1 MDVTLARR
9 TNWWI
14 CSRFP
19 MKRENKK
26 LLRAEKSM
34 GNFCDETLDISR
46 IYGKM
51 DNVRRVLIIQGNRIA
66 AFPSLRIR

>member
-1 MDVTLARR
+1 
-9 TNWWI
+9 
-14 CSRFP
+14 

-34 GNFCDETLDISR
+34 GNFCDETLDILR
-46 IYGKM
+46 IYGKT

>member
-14 CSRFP
+14 CS

-46 IYGKM
+46 IYGKT